1 MASHI
6 NSREKGKR
14 GEISLANYLKGK
26 GYENARRG
34 VQYNG
39 RKGDADIVDALPG
52 IHIECKRVERLNL
65 DSALEQSVRDAR
77 AGEIPVVI
85 HRKNRQQWRITMKL
99 CDFLEIY
106 GRGQDIGT

>member
-1 MASHI
+1 MANPI

-26 GYENARRG
+26 GYMNAKRG

-39 RKGDADIVDALPG
+39 RQGDADIVDALPG

-65 DSALEQSVRDAR
+65 DAALEQSVRDAR
-77 AGEIPVVI
+77 AGETPVVI
-85 HRKNRQQWRITMKL
+85 HRKNRQQWRITMRL
-99 CDFLEIY
+99 CDFLEIFER
-106 GRGQDIGT
+106 GRESGT